1 MNKKVEELKKKEDS
15 IENITVDNNSNKDV
29 DVSSRNN
36 DNREENKMGTMPV
49 GRLLISMSLPI
60 MISMLVQAAYNIVDS
75 MFVSKLADGEAAI
88 TAVSLAFPIQSL
100 MIALGS
106 GMGVGINAI
115 LSRSLG
121 EKNYDKANDA
131 AKNGLFITAISYVI
145 FLVVG
150 LFIAKPFMASQTD
163 TAQIADY
170 GTIYLRICCICS
182 FGMFGQ
188 MTFERLLQS
197 TGKTIFT
204 MITQGLGAI
213 INIILDPIFIFGYF
227 GVPKMGVAGAAIATV
242 IGQCCACVLALVFNI
257 FINKE
262 ITLNFKKFR
271 PDFSMILNILAIGIP
286 SIVMQAIVSVM
297 SYVMNKIL
305 GAFSSTAVAVFGIY
319 FKLQSF
325 VFMPVFGLNS
335 GVIPIIAYNYG
346 AGNKD
351 RMIKTIKLSVM
362 FAVGIMIAGLIVF
375 QTIPEK
381 LFGIFNASEYMLSIG
396 VPALRI
402 ISISFVFA
410 GYCIVSSSVFQA
422 MGNGVYSMTVS
433 ILRQIFILLPT
444 AYLFSKLGGVN
455 MIWWCFPCAEIA
467 SVTLCTIFLL
477 RTNKKIFSRMSE

>member
-1 MNKKVEELKKKEDS
+1 MNKNVEELKKNEDS
-15 IENITVDNNSNKDV
+15 IENITVDNNGNEDV
-29 DVSSRNN
+29 NFRNN

-131 AKNGLFITAISYVI
+131 AKNGLFITAISYAI
-145 FLVVG
+145 FLIVG

-163 TAQIADY
+163 TTQIAEY

-227 GVPKMGVAGAAIATV
+227 GMPKMGVAGAAVATV
-242 IGQCCACVLALVFNI
+242 IGQCCACALALVFNI
-257 FINKE
+257 YINKE
-262 ITLNFKKFR
+262 INLSFKKFK
-271 PDFSMILNILAIGIP
+271 PDFNMVLNILAIGVP
-286 SIVMQAIVSVM
+286 SIVMQAIISVM

-325 VFMPVFGLNS
+325 IFMPVFGLNS

-346 AGNKD
+346 AGKKS
-351 RMIKTIKLSVM
+351 RMIRTLKLS
-362 FAVGIMIAGLIVF
+362 IMAAMIIMLCGLITF
-375 QTIPEK
+375 QTMPEQ
-381 LFGIFNASEYMLSIG
+381 LLGIFNASEYMLSIG

-402 ISISFVFA
+402 ISISFIFA
-410 GYCIVSSSVFQA
+410 GYCIVCSSIFQA
-422 MGNGVYSMTVS
+422 MGNGVFSMLVS

-444 AYLFSKLGGVN
+444 AYLFSKIGGVN

-467 SVTLCTIFLL
+467 SVTLCTAFLMH
-477 RTNKKIFSRMSE
+477 TNKKILSKMSE